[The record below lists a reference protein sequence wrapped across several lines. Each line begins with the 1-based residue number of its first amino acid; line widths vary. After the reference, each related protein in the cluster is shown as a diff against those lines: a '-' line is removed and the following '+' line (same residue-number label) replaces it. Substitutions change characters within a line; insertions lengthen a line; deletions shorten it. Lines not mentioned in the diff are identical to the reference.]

1 MREVQVPSYR
11 VRDVAEDGG
20 SRRMMLL
27 AGGFAGLLAVGG
39 IAGWAF
45 SRYSDTTVPVVQ
57 ADARP
62 IKIRPDDRGGLRVAN
77 QDEIIFERRTASGVF
92 EPAGRLGPAAEAPN
106 LDALRAATAPPPGA
120 STPPSVSTPVEPSPV
135 AEAAPSV
142 AAVTAEA
149 QAPAAAQPAPP
160 AVQAAPVTPPVV
172 ATPTPPAPP
181 KPAAPA
187 ATGSVVVQLGALDSE
202 SGARSEWERLR
213 GRAPSLLQGRSPQV
227 IRFEREGK
235 PTMWR
240 LRTGGFENRSAA
252 GSFCESIRSQGG
264 ACAVIG
270 G

>member
-77 QDEIIFERRTASGVF
+77 QDEIIFERRTASGAF
-92 EPAGRLGPAAEAPN
+92 EPAGRLGPVAEAPN

-120 STPPSVSTPVEPSPV
+120 TAPAEPSPV
-135 AEAAPSV
+135 AEAAPAV
-142 AAVTAEA
+142 AAVTAEP
-149 QAPAAAQPAPP
+149 QAPATAQPAPP
-160 AVQAAPVTPPVV
+160 PVQTAPVTPPVV
-172 ATPTPPAPP
+172 AAPAPPAPP
-181 KPAAPA
+181 KPATAAPA
-187 ATGSVVVQLGALDSE
+187 GSVIVQLGALDSE